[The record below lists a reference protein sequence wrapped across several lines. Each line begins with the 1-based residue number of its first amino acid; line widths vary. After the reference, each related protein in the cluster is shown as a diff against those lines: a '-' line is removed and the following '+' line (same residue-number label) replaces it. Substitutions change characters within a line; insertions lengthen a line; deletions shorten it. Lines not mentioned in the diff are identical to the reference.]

1 MRAGLY
7 RITSELLDSIA
18 CIVKWEINHS
28 VLMTHGHLQKAGLS
42 VAQID
47 SGNRK
52 EAYDKRMRSVCI
64 IRAG

>member
-1 MRAGLY
+1 MC
-7 RITSELLDSIA
+7 T
-18 CIVKWEINHS
+18 VKWEINHP

-64 IRAG
+64 ISAG